1 MELVTD
7 GERRYVVLKQA
18 AESSLVRSL
27 DTDEAEYVPNERL
40 STVAGEP
47 PLSAAAAAVP
57 TAVRAILTATHTEE
71 GLGLLVELDD
81 RGAVPVRQLLGYG
94 LCESALHGL
103 LAEFTMAGLIQET
116 EVLGERGYELTGVGR
131 DGLDRLR
138 ADQRTTD

>member
-7 GERRYVVLKQA
+7 GERRYVVLKRS
-18 AESSLVRSL
+18 AESSLVRPL
-27 DTDEAEYVPNERL
+27 DTDEAEYVPNESL
-40 STVAGEP
+40 STVEGEP

-57 TAVRAILTATHTEE
+57 AAVRALLTATHTEE
-71 GLGLLVELDD
+71 GLGLLIELDD
-81 RGAVPVRQLLGYG
+81 RGKVPVRQLMGYG

-116 EVLGERGYELTGVGR
+116 DVLGERGYELTGVGR

-138 ADQRTTD
+138 TDQPPTD